1 MDEVIVRPAKLE
13 DLELLLAFEQAMIEA
28 ERPFDETI
36 RKGSDV
42 RYYDLKGLIS
52 SPEAEVVVA
61 ELNSELIATGYAR
74 LKSAEPYY
82 EHDKYSY
89 LGFMF
94 VVPEHRG
101 KGVNKMII
109 DALESWSL
117 SQRANVIELEVFAE
131 NGSAVKAYE
140 KSGYKGL
147 MLTMRKNL

>member
-1 MDEVIVRPAKLE
+1 MDQVIVRRACLDDLDRLLE
-13 DLELLLAFEQAMIEA
+13 FEQAMIAA

-42 RYYDLKGLIS
+42 RYYDLRRLIS

-74 LKSAEPYY
+74 LKIAEPYY
-82 EHDKYSY
+82 EHDEYSY

-117 SQRANVIELEVFAE
+117 SQGVSVIELEVFAE
-131 NGSAVKAYE
+131 NSSAVKAYE
-140 KSGYKGL
+140 KSGYQGL
-147 MLTMRKNL
+147 MLTMRKAL